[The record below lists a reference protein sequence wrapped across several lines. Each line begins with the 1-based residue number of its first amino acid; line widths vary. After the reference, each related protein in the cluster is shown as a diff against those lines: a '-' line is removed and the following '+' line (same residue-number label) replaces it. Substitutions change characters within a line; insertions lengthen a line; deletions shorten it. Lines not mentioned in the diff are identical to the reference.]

1 VARSAPGG
9 RLPEGGAGSSSPAAL
24 SSSRLSVVVARGH
37 RFEGLL
43 TFNGVA
49 QVDGELSGEVI
60 SRGVLVLGEAA
71 QVRARIQ
78 ADEVIV
84 AGQLVGD
91 ITARRRIE
99 LLATARVEGRLQAP
113 RVALA
118 DGCLVQGRCVTETSP
133 AEGAEP
139 SKAPETPPSP

>member
-1 VARSAPGG
+1 VAGSAPGG
-9 RLPEGGAGSSSPAAL
+9 RYPAGAPASSSSAAL
-24 SSSRLSVVVARGH
+24 SSSRASVVVARGH
-37 RFEGLL
+37 CFEGLL
-43 TFNGVA
+43 TFSGVA
-49 QVDGELSGEVI
+49 RVDGELSGEVI

-71 QVRARIQ
+71 RVRADIE

-91 ITARRRIE
+91 ITAHRRIE
-99 LLATARVEGRLQAP
+99 LLPTARVQGRLQAP

-118 DGCLVQGRCVTETSP
+118 DGCLVHGRCVT
-133 AEGAEP
+133 EP